1 MKETDTDEKP
11 LLIVFIGVGALLGG
25 LLVWFLFSQIFTTE
39 RAYARASEKFR
50 QQLPRQI
57 AMSGTGLHFRDLRES
72 DDELPELAFT
82 YGSDGYIDDITPRI
96 ERVLSADFTIVDR
109 AKRPDIRAY
118 GLSYKGKPVGR
129 VIIAGNGAS
138 SRAIV
143 GIIVDDVGYY
153 NNDVIDGFLDL
164 PPKIAF
170 AVIPGHAYSQKI
182 ARKAADRGFDVL
194 IHMPMEP
201 QKYSGGEEEFIL
213 RPGMNNRQII
223 QRLNRAFI
231 HLPMAVGMN
240 NHQGSLA
247 TEDPDL
253 MQTVLH
259 ILKDQDLFFV
269 DSYTTANTVGYE
281 LAKKLALPT
290 GKRAVFLDNKQ
301 DTTYIKEQFAELV
314 DEAVEKGRAIGI
326 CHNKKLTLEVL
337 ERYIPYYEQ
346 QGIRFAKISEVL
358 EYPKVVL

>member
-1 MKETDTDEKP
+1 MKETETDEKP
-11 LLIVFIGVGALLGG
+11 LLVVFIGVGVLLGG
-25 LLVWFLFSQIFTTE
+25 LLVWFILSQIFTSE
-39 RAYARASEKFR
+39 RSYTKASEKFR
-50 QQLPRQI
+50 QELPRQI
-57 AMSGTGLHFRDLRES
+57 VAAGPGLHFKDLRES
-72 DDELPELAFT
+72 EDALPELAFA
-82 YGSDGYIDDITPRI
+82 YGSDGDIDEISRRVERIITAGF
-96 ERVLSADFTIVDR
+96 SIVDR

-118 GLSYKGKPVGR
+118 GLSFKGKPVGR
-129 VIIAGNGAS
+129 VILTRNGFPGQAT
-138 SRAIV
+138 V
-143 GIIVDDVGYY
+143 GIIVDDFGYY
-153 NNDVIDGFLDL
+153 DNEIIDGFMDL
-164 PPKIAF
+164 PPKLAF

-201 QKYSGGEEEFIL
+201 QKYEGGEEEFIL
-213 RPGMNNRQII
+213 KSGMSSRQVI
-223 QRLNRAFI
+223 QRLNRAFA

-247 TEDPDL
+247 TEDADL

-281 LAKKLALPT
+281 LAKKLAVPT
-290 GKRAVFLDNKQ
+290 GKRAVFLDNKP
-301 DTTYIKEQFAELV
+301 DTTYIKKQFAELV
-314 DEAVEKGRAIGI
+314 DEAMEKGRAIGI

-358 EYPKVVL
+358 EYPAVVL